1 MSIDPS
7 SQQGTP
13 GRNVLHL
20 GYQVDLENP
29 TEESL
34 AAIKNTIIEKIT
46 RSVAE
51 ETRLLGEETDEALP
65 SHDKHASST
74 THET

>member
-1 MSIDPS
+1 MTSNEPS
-7 SQQGTP
+7 EP
-13 GRNVLHL
+13 GRNVLHI
-20 GYQVDLENP
+20 GYQVDVENP

-34 AAIKNTIIEKIT
+34 AKIKNQLIEKIT

-51 ETRLLGEETDEALP
+51 ETAALPDPSLEALP
-65 SHDKHASST
+65 THDKHASST